1 MYIDRLHNNQEYM
14 DLISLILKTQEM
26 HFITEEFIRELSFYL
41 LSICLLFLLIVLRL
55 LLLLSEKVR

>member
-1 MYIDRLHNNQEYM
+1 MYIDRLHNHQEYM

-26 HFITEEFIRELSFYL
+26 QFLTEEFIRELSFYL